1 MSDTPISGKSVLR
14 SVKNY
19 AKGYSDIQIKVREAT
34 SNDSWGPS
42 GTLMNEI
49 ANATHNSQDFLEIM
63 DMIDKRLNDKGK
75 NWRHVF
81 KALTVLDYC
90 LHVGSEN
97 VVLYAK
103 ENAYVVKT
111 LREFQHIDDSGKD
124 VGGNVRQKAKDIT
137 NLLADDARLREERRS
152 RTQMRDRMAGVDNIM
167 ADFQGPRDR
176 SPTYERAAYLD
187 DDRDLR
193 RALDESKRLADE
205 SSRKNNTD
213 EDDLQKAIRL
223 SEQEARDKERRD
235 RERLER
241 ENEQAL
247 FGKGY
252 TDTKQSTFN
261 PFPQQMNM
269 NPTGNPYQQQQQQ
282 LPWQATGTT
291 NMSFSNPVSGNP
303 MFPQFTGMTSNPY
316 QQQTIANPYQQQQQ
330 FTGVMQQP
338 MITGMQF
345 QTPQMTGMQYQQP
358 QPTGMQF
365 PTSSIT
371 SMQTG
376 QNNPF
381 GPMASDNSQQQSF
394 TAQSNFAS
402 SPSMQT
408 STFGQSLQTQQ
419 TGFQQSSFGSQSPQP
434 SHFSTDN
441 QTNNSY
447 PTPTSSKSTPIS
459 AKPNDQ
465 KFSKLNALLASGGD
479 GIDSFGNT
487 GNLRIPVGTGFAN
500 SLKLDYTGANNTGI
514 NTGDASVESSSNN
527 NIPKNFDPNLLDS
540 PSQSFGN
547 QTNRNP
553 FGQPTSSFSTP
564 SSNQTG
570 NKKSLFE
577 MMQEQKL
584 QQQLQA
590 QPTGM
595 NFQTPQM
602 TGFQQPAMTGYG
614 QQQQQPPF
622 F

>member
-1 MSDTPISGKSVLR
+1 MSGKGVLR

-49 ANATHNSQDFLEIM
+49 ANATHNPQDFLEIM

-111 LREFQHIDDSGKD
+111 LREFQHIDDGGRD
-124 VGGNVRQKAKDIT
+124 VGGNVRQKAKDISS
-137 NLLADDARLREERRS
+137 LLMDDARLKEERSS

-167 ADFQGPRDR
+167 ADFISPRDR
-176 SPTYERAAYLD
+176 GSPYERPPGE
-187 DDRDLR
+187 DRGSYRDEDRELR
-193 RALDESKRLADE
+193 RALDESKRLAE
-205 SSRKNNTD
+205 EGSRKKNTD

-241 ENEQAL
+241 ENEKAL
-247 FGKGY
+247 FSNV
-252 TDTKQSTFN
+252 TPETNQSSLN
-261 PFPQQMNM
+261 AFPQQMNM
-269 NPTGNPYQQQQQQ
+269 NATGNPYQQQQV
-282 LPWQATGTT
+282 PWQVTGAT
-291 NMSFSNPVSGNP
+291 NLSFSHPVGGNP
-303 MFPQFTGMTSNPY
+303 MYSQFTGMPNNPY
-316 QQQTIANPYQQQQQ
+316 QQQTIANPYLQQQQQ
-330 FTGVMQQP
+330 QQQQQQPQFTGMMQQP
-338 MITGMQF
+338 MVTGMQF
-345 QTPQMTGMQYQQP
+345 QTPQMTGMQYQQA

-365 PTSSIT
+365 PTSSI
-371 SMQTG
+371 SSVQTG

-381 GPMASDNSQQQSF
+381 GANAGSTSQSSF
-394 TAQSNFAS
+394 MS
-402 SPSMQT
+402 SPSLQT
-408 STFGQSLQTQQ
+408 SSSFGQSLQPQQ
-419 TGFQQSSFGSQSPQP
+419 TGFQAYGSHSPQP
-434 SHFSTDN
+434 SHFSVEN
-441 QTNNSY
+441 QSNNAV
-447 PTPTSSKSTPIS
+447 TPTSSKSTPTGS
-459 AKPNDQ
+459 RPNDA
-465 KFSKLNALLASGGD
+465 KFSKLNSLLATGGD
-479 GIDSFGNT
+479 GLDTFGNT
-487 GNLRIPVGTGFAN
+487 GNMRVPVGTGYAN
-500 SLKLDYTGANNTGI
+500 SMKLEYAKTGSGAEGFGQEERN
-514 NTGDASVESSSNN
+514 V
-527 NIPKNFDPNLLDS
+527 PKNFDPNLVDS
-540 PSQSFGN
+540 PQQSFGN
-547 QTNRNP
+547 QPTRNP

-564 SSNQTG
+564 SSSQPG

-577 MMQEQKL
+577 MMQEQKMQQQ

-602 TGFQQPAMTGYG
+602 TGFQQPSMTGYNG
-614 QQQQQPPF
+614 QGGSSF

>member
-1 MSDTPISGKSVLR
+1 MSDTPISGKGVLR

-34 SNDSWGPS
+34 FNDSWGPS
-42 GTLMNEI
+42 GTLMNQI
-49 ANATHNSQDFLEIM
+49 ANATHNPQDFLEIM

-111 LREFQHIDDSGKD
+111 LREFQHIDDGGKD

-137 NLLADDARLREERRS
+137 DLLLNDARLRDERSS

-167 ADFQGPRDR
+167 ADFQGARDR
-176 SPTYERAAYLD
+176 TPTYERAGYLD
-187 DDRDLR
+187 EDRDLR
-193 RALDESKRLADE
+193 RALDESKRLAVE
-205 SSRKNNTD
+205 GGKKNNND

-223 SEQEARDKERRD
+223 SEQEAREKERRD

-241 ENEQAL
+241 ENEKAL
-247 FGKGY
+247 FGSGS
-252 TDTKQSTFN
+252 TDTNQSSFN
-261 PFPQQMNM
+261 SFPQQMNM
-269 NPTGNPYQQQQQQ
+269 TATGNPYQQQQQQ
-282 LPWQATGTT
+282 MPWQATGTT
-291 NMSFSNPVSGNP
+291 NMSFSNPVSGNQ
-303 MFPQFTGMTSNPY
+303 MFPQFTGIQSNPY

-330 FTGVMQQP
+330 QQFTGMMQQP

-365 PTSSIT
+365 SSSPLS

-381 GPMASDNSQQQSF
+381 GLNAGDQQSF
-394 TAQSNFAS
+394 STQSNFAS

-408 STFGQSLQTQQ
+408 STFGQSLQPQQ
-419 TGFQQSSFGSQSPQP
+419 TSFQQSSYGSHSPQP

-441 QTNNSY
+441 QTSSY
-447 PTPTSSKSTPIS
+447 PTPTSSKSTPAAS
-459 AKPNDQ
+459 RPNDQ
-465 KFSKLNALLASGGD
+465 KFSKLNALLASHGNGLD
-479 GIDSFGNT
+479 TFGNT
-487 GNLRIPVGTGFAN
+487 GNMRIPVGTGFAN
-500 SLKLDYTGANNTGI
+500 SLKMDCTGNPNQI
-514 NTGDASVESSSNN
+514 GDAGMGTSNSNN
-527 NIPKNFDPNLLDS
+527 DIPKNFDASLVDS

-547 QTNRNP
+547 QPNRNP
-553 FGQPTSSFSTP
+553 FGQPTSSYSTP
-564 SSNQTG
+564 SSRQNG
-570 NKKSLFE
+570 SKKSLFE
-577 MMQEQKL
+577 MMQEQKMQQ

-602 TGFQQPAMTGYG
+602 TGFQQPAMTGYNG
-614 QQQQQPPF
+614 QQQGVPPF